1 MESSFKR
8 CWFIIIFSFLFA
20 KDYYISFSFSA
31 LDYQLNINQF
41 ICVKAMTQNY
51 ENKKML
57 FKIPTKF
64 NNIDTF
70 CKNQKDEIVLKLLK
84 SGIYTSS
91 YDDIFNN
98 QAIKTYSKITFIP
111 KRFDII
117 IKNGF
122 AYFYLKG
129 D

>member
-1 MESSFKR
+1 
-8 CWFIIIFSFLFA
+8 
-20 KDYYISFSFSA
+20 
-31 LDYQLNINQF
+31 
-41 ICVKAMTQNY
+41 MTDNDN
-51 ENKKML
+51 NKKFL
-57 FKIPTKF
+57 FKIPTVYDK
-64 NNIDTF
+64 IDKI
-70 CKNQKDEIVLKLLK
+70 CENQKDEIALKLLK

-91 YDDIFNN
+91 YDDIYNN
-98 QAIKTYSKITFIP
+98 QAIKTYSKLTYIP